1 MESPDYD
8 PSQYEGMEMAMAG
21 GGGERER
28 APKAIAAAAAATAAA
43 GAATAAAAGR
53 PRRWRRRRSGWRRG
67 GGRRRQPLS
76 LLLLATHDKG
86 GLRAALFFSPLGY
99 APAMAN
105 TVSRDALVSH
115 LDQYLDSRGR
125 DYGPNGLQVEGREE
139 IRKIVTGVS
148 ACQELFVRAR
158 EAGADAVLVHHGLFW
173 EGMPRTLTGFQ
184 YRRVAELIRGEM
196 SLLAYHLPLDRHLE
210 VGNNAVAGRELGLRR
225 IEPFGLHDGLP
236 LGVKGL
242 FPEPIPAAELVE
254 RCRAGLRPG
263 AAGLPGGDRIRCRR
277 SGSSAAAASGS
288 STPAIEEGLDAYVTG
303 EVTEWVMNVARET
316 GTHYLA
322 AGHYATERLGVRALG
337 EHLAERFGIDVE
349 FIDVP
354 NPA

>member
-1 MESPDYD
+1 
-8 PSQYEGMEMAMAG
+8 
-21 GGGERER
+21 
-28 APKAIAAAAAATAAA
+28 
-43 GAATAAAAGR
+43 
-53 PRRWRRRRSGWRRG
+53 
-67 GGRRRQPLS
+67 
-76 LLLLATHDKG
+76 
-86 GLRAALFFSPLGY
+86 
-99 APAMAN
+99 MAN

-148 ACQELFVRAR
+148 ACQELFARAR
-158 EAGADAVLVHHGLFW
+158 EARADAVLVHHGLFW

-196 SLLAYHLPLDRHLE
+196 SLIAYHLPLDRHLE
-210 VGNNAVAGRELGLRR
+210 VGNNAVAGRQLGLRR
-225 IEPFGLHDGLP
+225 IEPFGEHDGLP

-242 FPEPIPAAELVE
+242 FPEAVPAEELVE
-254 RCRAGLRPG
+254 RCRKVYGQEPLAYLAGPESISTLG
-263 AAGLPGGDRIRCRR
+263 IISGGGQREFY
-277 SGSSAAAASGS
+277 SAIG
-288 STPAIEEGLDAYVTG
+288 EGLDAYITG

-316 GTHYLA
+316 RTHYLA

-337 EHLAERFGIDVE
+337 EHLAERFGIEVE